1 MCAFYAVTDAH
12 PNNGS
17 AYSTDVSPLNESTI
31 KLMTFESKPELDA
44 KDWQLLEA
52 LQHDA
57 RVGYAELGRKVRLS
71 APAVA
76 ERVKQ
81 LEEAGVITGYRA
93 VINPKRL
100 GYTIDAMVRVRCDGG
115 VCARVGTLVADI
127 PEVLE
132 CRRLAGEDSALLHVV
147 AMSITHLEAVLDRL
161 LKIHASISTTTLIV
175 LQTPHTNRPLT
186 RAMWNAGHAMS
197 GD

>member
-1 MCAFYAVTDAH
+1 
-12 PNNGS
+12 
-17 AYSTDVSPLNESTI
+17 
-31 KLMTFESKPELDA
+31 
-44 KDWQLLEA
+44 
-52 LQHDA
+52 
-57 RVGYAELGRKVRLS
+57 
-71 APAVA
+71 
-76 ERVKQ
+76 
-81 LEEAGVITGYRA
+81 VITGYRA

-115 VCARVGTLVADI
+115 ICARVGTLVVDI

-175 LQTPHTNRPLT
+175 LQTPHANRPLT
-186 RAMWNAGHAMS
+186 RAMWNAGYAIS